1 MFNDQIV
8 ELQKL
13 PPFCKLADEGNF
25 LSHLGYDLKGMN
37 TAQFYMKIPG
47 NRTPAHL
54 ENNSFCSVN
63 LNIGPGD
70 CEWFG
75 VSYEYYPQ
83 IDQMCKE

>member
-1 MFNDQIV
+1 M
-8 ELQKL
+8 
-13 PPFCKLADEGNF
+13 PPFCRLADESNF

-47 NRTPAHL
+47 CRTPAHL

-75 VSYEYYPQ
+75 VSYEYYPL
-83 IDQMCKE
+83 IDQLCKK